1 MGEPKTILI
10 IEDDHDTRV
19 TLRKTLEDEHYV
31 VASVTNGKDALEILR
46 SGSIRPAVIL
56 LDLMLPMVNG
66 YELLEKLRKET
77 GLLNM
82 SIIVITASF
91 PSEEQTQK
99 LGKLKILTK
108 PLNLPKLLEAIEA
121 AVGAPT

>member
-1 MGEPKTILI
+1 MSEPKTILI

-19 TLRKTLEDEHYV
+19 TLRKALEDESYV
-31 VASVTNGKDALEILR
+31 VASVTNGKDALDVIR

-66 YELLEKLRKET
+66 YDLLEKLRKET

-82 SIIVITASF
+82 TIIVITASF
-91 PSEEQTQK
+91 PSEEQSKK
-99 LGKLKILTK
+99 LGKLKVLSK
-108 PLNLPKLLEAIEA
+108 PLNLPKLLEAIEE
-121 AVGAPT
+121 AVG